1 MKQPVS
7 EVEISE
13 AGPGRTTLRGALT
26 FETACRAHEAGQ
38 RCIEAATTPE
48 LEMDCT
54 DVAESDS
61 AGLVVLL
68 DWLAIARMNQRA
80 IRFTHVPDSLI
91 AVAAISEL
99 ESVLGIGLLG
109 IGA

>member
-1 MKQPVS
+1 VKQRVS
-7 EVEISE
+7 DVEISE
-13 AGPGRTTLRGALT
+13 AGPGRIALRGALT

-38 RCIEAATTPE
+38 RCIEAATAPH

-54 DVAESDS
+54 NLAETDS

-68 DWLAIARMNQRA
+68 DWLAIARMNQRD

-99 ESVLGIGLLG
+99 ESLLG
-109 IGA
+109 IGGA

>member
-1 MKQPVS
+1 VKQPVS

-13 AGPGRTTLRGALT
+13 TRPGRITLRGALT

-48 LEMDCT
+48 LEVDCT

-68 DWLAIARMNQRA
+68 DWLAIARANQRA
-80 IRFTHVPDSLI
+80 IRFTNMPDTLI

-99 ESVLGIGLLG
+99 ESLLG